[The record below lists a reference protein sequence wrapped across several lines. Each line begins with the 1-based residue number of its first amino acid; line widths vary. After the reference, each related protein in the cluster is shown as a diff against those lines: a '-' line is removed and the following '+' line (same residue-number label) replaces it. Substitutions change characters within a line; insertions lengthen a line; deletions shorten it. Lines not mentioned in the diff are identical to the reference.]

1 MNPTSIE
8 MAATLLFAVAVL
20 HTFATSQF
28 LRLAHAFRKGSV
40 GESFFHLLG
49 EVEVVFGFWG
59 GVLIGFIALVQG
71 GTQAVTYVEGLS
83 FTEPASVIV
92 IMTVAAT
99 RPVIRLAGRSVL
111 LVARLL
117 PLHREVAVYVSCL
130 VLGPLLGSL
139 ITEPAAMTVMALI
152 LKRRYYDR
160 GMSSRLM
167 YATVAVLFVN
177 VSIGGV
183 LTPYAAPPV
192 LMVAGRWNWDLLFML
207 HAFGWKAAIA
217 CALNATVAA
226 AIFRRELATLPGP
239 AEDHDE
245 SGVPIWVTALHILF
259 LVLIVLTAHHGVI
272 FIGLFLFF
280 LGVATIT
287 QEYQDDLKLRQG
299 LLVGFFLAG
308 LVVLGGLQRWWLQP
322 LLSKLDALP
331 LFAGTAALTAVTDN
345 AALTYLGSQVEGI
358 SDAFKHALVA
368 GAVAGGG
375 LTVIANAPNPAGYSI
390 LRDSFSPN
398 GISPLWLFVYALLPT
413 AVAMSCLW
421 LLP

>member
-1 MNPTSIE
+1 
-8 MAATLLFAVAVL
+8 
-20 HTFATSQF
+20 
-28 LRLAHAFRKGSV
+28 
-40 GESFFHLLG
+40 
-49 EVEVVFGFWG
+49 VEVVFGFWG

-83 FTEPASVIV
+83 FTEPAFVIV

-160 GMSSRLM
+160 GMSNRLM

-192 LMVAGRWNWDLLFML
+192 LMVAGRWNWDVAFML
-207 HAFGWKAAIA
+207 RAFGWKAAVA
-217 CALNATVAA
+217 CALNAAAVA
-226 AIFRRELATLPGP
+226 AIFRRELAALPRP

-245 SGVPIWVTALHILF
+245 SGVPIWVTALHVSF
-259 LVLIVLTAHHGVI
+259 LVLIVLTAHHSVI

-287 QEYQDDLKLRQG
+287 QEYQDDLKLRQS

-322 LLSKLDALP
+322 LLSVLDALP

-358 SDAFKHALVA
+358 SDAFKYALVA

-390 LRDSFSPN
+390 LRDSFGPN